1 MKKGLKCWILLFM
14 LALVTV
20 GCATSQPAR
29 FYTLNAISK
38 PEPDNASS
46 VVTGKTEII
55 GVGPVSIP
63 DSLDRP
69 QIVTLSGENEVRI
82 AEFDRWSGGSYR
94 DEIARVMTEN
104 LAVLLPSQRVVSYAW
119 GRRVSL
125 NRQIT
130 VDILR
135 LDGVLGKTVILKAN
149 WAILEESGTK
159 TILVRRSDISE
170 PVNGGDY
177 ASLAAALSRALGTLS
192 REIAAAAQSPK

>member
-1 MKKGLKCWILLFM
+1 MKRILKSWILLFVFTLIM
-14 LALVTV
+14 A

-29 FYTLNAISK
+29 FYTLNGMSK
-38 PEPDNASS
+38 SDNASQAA
-46 VVTGKTEII
+46 TGKKETI

-82 AEFDRWSGGSYR
+82 AEFDRWSGSCR

-104 LAVLLPSQRVVSYAW
+104 LSALLPSQRVVSYAW
-119 GRRVSL
+119 GRRVNL
-125 NRQIT
+125 NRQVT

-135 LDGVLGKTVILKAN
+135 LDGVLGKIVILKAN
-149 WAILEESGTK
+149 WAILEENGTK
-159 TILVRRSDISE
+159 AILVRRSDISE

-177 ASLAAALSRALGTLS
+177 ASFVAAQSRALWTLS
-192 REIAAAAQSPK
+192 REIAAAVQSPR

>member
-1 MKKGLKCWILLFM
+1 MKKGMNILILLFISTLIM
-14 LALVTV
+14 A
-20 GCATSQPAR
+20 GCTTSQPAR
-29 FYTLNAISK
+29 FYTLNTISK
-38 PEPDNASS
+38 PDNASS
-46 VVTGKTEII
+46 AAVGKVEII

-69 QIVTLSGENEVRI
+69 QIVTLSGGNEVII
-82 AEFDRWSGGSYR
+82 AEFDRWSGSCR
-94 DEIARVMTEN
+94 DEIARVITEN
-104 LAVLLPSQRVVSYAW
+104 LSVLLPLQRVVSYAW

-125 NRQIT
+125 NSQIT

-177 ASLAAALSRALGTLS
+177 ASFVAALSRALGTLS
-192 REIAAAAQSPK
+192 REIAAAAQSPKK